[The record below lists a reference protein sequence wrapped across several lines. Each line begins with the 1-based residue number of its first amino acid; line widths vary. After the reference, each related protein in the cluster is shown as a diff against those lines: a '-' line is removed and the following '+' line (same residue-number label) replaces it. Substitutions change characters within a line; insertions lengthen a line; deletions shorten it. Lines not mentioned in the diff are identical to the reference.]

1 MTINYAILGI
11 ISYQPMTGY
20 DLKKIIQDSTFMHW
34 SGNNNQ
40 IYKALV
46 LLLEDGFV
54 TNEVVYQ
61 DGSPAKK
68 IYTITQAGLDELKEW
83 SVSTPETLELK
94 KSFLVQ
100 LAWAD
105 LLSNDRLQEMLA
117 KYENEIRLQ
126 LIINR
131 EKTRRGN
138 GFAARSEREALLW
151 RMIDENILSSYQ
163 NELEWIENVRK
174 QMAEFGA
181 NEVNAKMNYKLVEN
195 NNTKYIEVFS
205 CAKQLKTASDALDLV
220 ALCGENDTNLLMI
233 HSEAL
238 SEDFFKLKTGVAGEI
253 LQKFIN
259 YAIKAAIIIPDQS
272 RLVVRFREL
281 VSEANKGNQ
290 YRFFAISADA
300 QKWLIGGMGL

>member
-11 ISYQPMTGY
+11 LSYQPMTGY

-46 LLLEDGFV
+46 ELLDDGFV

-61 DGSPAKK
+61 EGSPAKK
-68 IYTITQAGLDELKEW
+68 IYTITQAGLDELKTW
-83 SVSTPETLELK
+83 SAAAPEPIEFK

-105 LLSNDRLQEMLA
+105 LLSNDQLQEMLI

-126 LIINR
+126 LIMNR

-138 GFAARSEREALLW
+138 GFTARSNREALLW
-151 RMIDENILSSYQ
+151 RMIDKNILSSYQ

-174 QMAEFGA
+174 QMTEFGL
-181 NEVNAKMNYKLVEN
+181 NEVNVNMNYNLVEN
-195 NNTKYIEVFS
+195 DNTKYIELFS
-205 CAKQLKTASDALDLV
+205 CETPVSTASNALELV
-220 ALCGENDTNLLMI
+220 ALCGGNNTNLLMI
-233 HSEAL
+233 HGEAL
-238 SEDFFKLKTGVAGEI
+238 ADDFFKLKTGVAGEI
-253 LQKFIN
+253 LQKLIN
-259 YAIKAAIIIPDQS
+259 YSVKTAIIIPDQS
-272 RLVVRFREL
+272 GLGGRFREL
-281 VSEANKGNQ
+281 ISEANKGNQ
-290 YRFFAISADA
+290 YRFFASSADA
-300 QKWLIGGMGL
+300 QKWLVKGV